1 MRLTDLGVKGESKTP
16 QGVNVHL
23 IESDD
28 ITYIWDDVL
37 PLIRVSLRYA
47 GIL

>member
-1 MRLTDLGVKGESKTP
+1 MMLTDLDIKGESKTP

-28 ITYIWDDVL
+28 I
-37 PLIRVSLRYA
+37 LIYGMMFFL
-47 GIL
+47 